1 MMVIQFFL
9 RSFLSILK
17 SGMIIYD
24 AQRERNTRVF
34 IALFDSFFSLEKSC
48 IFPTQ
53 NKLKSA
59 FSIDRNKRDGGRE
72 REREIL
78 VAHRQKR
85 RRLCFFLAR

>member
-1 MMVIQFFL
+1 MVIQFFL

-48 IFPTQ
+48 IFPTKT
-53 NKLKSA
+53 NLRA
-59 FSIDRNKRDGGRE
+59 RLVSIAIKETEEDIYIY
-72 REREIL
+72 IL

>member
-1 MMVIQFFL
+1 MVIQFFL

-59 FSIDRNKRDGGRE
+59 FSIDRNKRDRGRYIYIYISRTQTKE
-72 REREIL
+72 KEAL
-78 VAHRQKR
+78 
-85 RRLCFFLAR
+85 FFLVR